1 MNKEEWM
8 DKEDEWIKKL
18 WHIYIYSGILAI
30 KRNTFELVLMK
41 WMNLE
46 PIIQS
51 EVKREEQ
58 ISYINAYMWN
68 LEKGYRWT
76 YPQGRNR
83 DAGIETGHADIRRV
97 GKIKWKWSRSVLSDS
112 ETPWTEAYHALPS
125 SVAPKGGTNWEM
137 MIDTYTLPYVK
148 QIASGNLL

>member
-1 MNKEEWM
+1 
-8 DKEDEWIKKL
+8 
-18 WHIYIYSGILAI
+18 
-30 KRNTFELVLMK
+30 
-41 WMNLE
+41 MNLE

-76 YPQGRNR
+76 YPHGRNR
-83 DAGIETGHADIRRV
+83 DAGIENGHADTRRV

-137 MIDTYTLPYVK
+137 MIDTYILPYVK